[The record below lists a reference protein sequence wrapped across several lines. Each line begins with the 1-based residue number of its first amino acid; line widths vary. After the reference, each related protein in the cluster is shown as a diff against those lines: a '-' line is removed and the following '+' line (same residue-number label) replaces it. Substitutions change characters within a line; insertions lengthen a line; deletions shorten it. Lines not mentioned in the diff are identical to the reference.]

1 MGIVRG
7 VLCADFDAVVPRAG
21 TDNWGQRGVNPKGFD
36 DGASRDGGPAVIAAV
51 DLNTAGHTPGFDALV
66 EVGGAA
72 EAPGKKNLADF
83 ELLDDLNVSGCLT
96 DENESFVDGVFEHGF
111 QVVTDVVSMNSLRL
125 LRTGHTYT
133 VILIAPFMIPRSSS
147 SVVPIPRGN

>member
-7 VLCADFDAVVPRAG
+7 VLCADFDSVVPRAG
-21 TDNWGQRGVNPKGFD
+21 TDYWGQRGVYPEGFD

-72 EAPGKKNLADF
+72 KAPGKKNLTDF
-83 ELLDDLNVSGCLT
+83 ELLDDLNVSGCLA

-125 LRTGHTYT
+125 LRTGRTYT